1 MSGGPSSYTR
11 PVIKKKHMLHTYVT
25 SFFLSVYSMPFFP
38 NYKNKKLKKLIKVL
52 FTSQFFVL
60 IPLSLIPQFF
70 CNSDFSVC
78 LALTGTYV

>member
-11 PVIKKKHMLHTYVT
+11 PVIKKTYAHTYVT

-52 FTSQFFVL
+52 FTSQFFCTYTSFYH
-60 IPLSLIPQFF
+60 PSFF
-70 CNSDFSVC
+70 CDSDFSVC
-78 LALTGTYV
+78 LALTETYV